1 MNDDKEEKGFNI
13 EITPELESGV
23 YSNLAMVMHSQSEF
37 VLDFIQMIPQQNS
50 SKVRSR
56 VIMTP
61 DNMKRLLRVMIG
73 NMNAFEK
80 EYGEIIL
87 PEDVANNNMDGDA

>member
-1 MNDDKEEKGFNI
+1 MNDNKEEKGFNI